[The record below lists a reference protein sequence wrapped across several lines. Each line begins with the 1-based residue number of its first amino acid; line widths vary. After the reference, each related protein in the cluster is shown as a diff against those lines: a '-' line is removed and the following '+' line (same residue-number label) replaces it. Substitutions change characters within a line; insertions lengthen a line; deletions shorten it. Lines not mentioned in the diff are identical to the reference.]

1 MDAEKLNFFFSSA
14 MFFANESKN
23 SEEALTGMAK
33 VLEKTLDIDKV
44 TFIMLKD
51 RQELNK
57 KYDQSFTD
65 YLINTKKFYIDNN
78 LSDFSSFSTLIN
90 YKNNGY
96 KSCMFFPLILDG
108 KVSFIIEFLSKK
120 EEQFNERLIDYIMPG
135 VYLVALS
142 ITYKNETNISRRLAT
157 YFDAVFADANPQ
169 MLVSSDD
176 DIIRANKSA
185 INLFSLEVPEM
196 RKLKDILKISF
207 NDLKNQQKIIYNSKM
222 YRVSANIIND
232 NLARIIVED
241 ITQASNYNSIINVLN
256 RSNNTYIVYLDNNF
270 SIVDI
275 IGSGNLFE
283 YTKEL
288 LINNNFLNI
297 IGKEQSEKFKNSL
310 INESSGVL
318 EILRESKKSRFNYIA
333 KKVENGYVVM
343 LQDAKLENDV
353 ALLKS
358 NINNLLEI
366 NSGVVL
372 GVDEIGIIRYSNMAV
387 ENIFGLK
394 REMLNGMQLKNLY
407 IEDDI
412 LGRDLNYVKNGGK
425 IDNTFVNIRAKD
437 SVISATH
444 SIRLMDNDNDGI
456 KYIIIIN
463 ELETKRKLNELM
475 SSIASKEST
484 IKKLENETDLKSKF
498 IYNISHE
505 LKTPLT
511 NIKGYSKLLYDGEF
525 GALTDE
531 QKEYIKTT
539 LDEAD
544 RLMLIIQQVLDAAKL
559 ESNKI
564 KLELKE
570 VDLQNM
576 VNNPSIKALEDSAKS
591 KGLQFNW
598 EVSWEVPK
606 ITADLNRLLQI
617 FVNLIGNAIK
627 FTNSGTI
634 SVKIIRKSK
643 KFIQCNIID
652 TGIGV
657 SEEDKKKLFRKK
669 FYEATKKGLV
679 QQTNSGTGLG
689 LTIAKDLV
697 KLHGGKISFESE
709 LGKGSMF
716 WFTLPINPKQ
726 KREKQ
731 EKQDSTQSSMQKAS
745 ESRSNA

>member
-444 SIRLMDNDNDGI
+444 SIRLMDNGNDGI